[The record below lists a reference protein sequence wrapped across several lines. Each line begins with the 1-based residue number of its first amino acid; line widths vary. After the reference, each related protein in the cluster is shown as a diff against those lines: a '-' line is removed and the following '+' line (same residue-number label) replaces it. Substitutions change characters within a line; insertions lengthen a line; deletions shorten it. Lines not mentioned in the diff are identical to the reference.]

1 MEFVSIIKN
10 DVNLLKNSAYSL
22 TLLSNLKV

>member
-10 DVNLLKNSAYSL
+10 DVNLLKNITYSL
-22 TLLSNLKV
+22 TLLSNLKL